1 MYTLN
6 YKGWFINGYID
17 KPECKVLLPDSTLWG
32 TFKSLQSAKAAISKA
47 AISKAREWV
56 RVKNND

>member
-47 AISKAREWV
+47 REWV